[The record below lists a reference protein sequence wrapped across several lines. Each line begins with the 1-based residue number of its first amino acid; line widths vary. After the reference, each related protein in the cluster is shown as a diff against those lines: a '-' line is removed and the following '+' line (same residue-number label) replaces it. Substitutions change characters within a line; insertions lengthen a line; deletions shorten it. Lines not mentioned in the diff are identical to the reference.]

1 MARLAKIEN
10 EKRKIKTYQRC
21 CAKRI
26 ALKETIRKLQIDP
39 EANFDALEEAYVN
52 LRKLP
57 RNANPV
63 RLRNRCKKTGRARG
77 VYSKVGLSK
86 GMFRI
91 YAMSGNIPGLVKAS
105 W

>member
-10 EKRKIKTYQRC
+10 EDKKFKMYKRYN
-21 CAKRI
+21 AKRL
-26 ALKETIRKLQIDP
+26 ALKETIRILQIDP
-39 EANFDALEEAYVN
+39 EANHEELDEAYIK

-57 RNANPV
+57 KNANPV
-63 RLRNRCKKTGRARG
+63 RLRKRCKKTGRSRG
-77 VYSKVGLSK
+77 CYSKVGLSK

-91 YAMSGNIPGLVKAS
+91 YAMAGHIPGLVKAS

>member
-1 MARLAKIEN
+1 MARLAKIES
-10 EKRKIKTYQRC
+10 EKRKFKTYERC
-21 CAKRI
+21 NSKRL
-26 ALKETIRKLQIDP
+26 ALKEQIRKLQIDP
-39 EANFDALEEAYVN
+39 DLNFDTLAATYQQ

-57 RNANPV
+57 KNANPV
-63 RLRNRCKKTGRARG
+63 RLTNRCKKTGRSRG